1 MSAWDDAMTK
11 LVTDRGAALLAF
23 GRVLTG
29 STAEAEDL
37 VHDALVKVFSQ
48 RGGPVGRAVRGTGAR
63 AVEAATDGEVD
74 VIGVGASTDLG
85 GLEGYVRRAMSTI
98 YVDHWRR
105 RQRFRRV
112 SRLASR
118 PEAVPS
124 VADEHAQSDELL
136 RALGGLT
143 PRERLCVVL
152 RHYEQLST
160 RQTADALG
168 VAEGTVKRALHDAMG
183 KLRLALDDTT
193 DHELPEGS
201 RR

>member
-1 MSAWDDAMTK
+1 MTT

-23 GRVLTG
+23 GRMLTG

-48 RGGPVGRAVRGTGAR
+48 RGGPVGRAVRGTGVSV
-63 AVEAATDGEVD
+63 VETADHELA
-74 VIGVGASTDLG
+74 VIGVGASADLS

-105 RQRFRRV
+105 RERFRRV

-124 VADEHAQSDELL
+124 VADEHAQADELL
-136 RALGGLT
+136 RALAGLT
-143 PRERLCVVL
+143 PRERAVVVL
-152 RHYEQLST
+152 RHDEQLST

-168 VAEGTVKRALHDAMG
+168 VAEGTVKRALHDAMA
-183 KLRLALDDTT
+183 KLRRALDDTT